1 MYKAFIFDVDGTL
14 IDTREFHLSSW
25 VRAFKNFGIDIG
37 AGEVQPQFGRR
48 AVEIAYELLPGDK
61 KGEARQVADEKRHI
75 FATHLP
81 EVKAFLKTKDL
92 LQLLHERSIKIA
104 LATSTVRSEADYYIK
119 MMSIEPLV
127 GAVVTAED
135 IERSKPDPE
144 IFLKAAKQLNVAP
157 LDSIGVGDSPHDMR
171 AIKAAGMF
179 AIGVLTGGYDRD
191 ELLSAGADRI
201 YSDISELLSD
211 IEQIL

>member
-14 IDTREFHLSSW
+14 IDTREFHLNSW
-25 VRAFKNFGIDIG
+25 IRAFKNFGIDIG
-37 AGEVQPQFGRR
+37 VDEVQPQFGRR
-48 AVEIAYELLPGDK
+48 AVEIAYELLPGEM
-61 KGEARQVADEKRHI
+61 KGEARQVADEKRRI

-81 EVKAFLKTKDL
+81 EVKAFPKTKDL
-92 LQLLHERSIKIA
+92 LRLLHERSIKIA
-104 LATSTVRSEADYYIK
+104 LATSTVRSEADYYVK
-119 MMSIEPLV
+119 MMSIDRIVE
-127 GAVVTAED
+127 AVVTAED

-144 IFLKAAKQLNVAP
+144 IFLKAAARLNVSP

-179 AIGVLTGGYDRD
+179 AIGVLTGGYDRE
-191 ELLSAGADRI
+191 ELLFAGADRI
-201 YSDISELLSD
+201 YSGMSDLFAD